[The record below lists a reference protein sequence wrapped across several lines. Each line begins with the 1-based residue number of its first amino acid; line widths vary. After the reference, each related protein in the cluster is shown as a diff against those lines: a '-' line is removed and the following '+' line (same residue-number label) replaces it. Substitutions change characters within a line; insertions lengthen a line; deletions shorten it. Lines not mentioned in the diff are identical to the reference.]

1 MSLKELTADKHAEAE
16 NTLFM
21 KTVFEGKM
29 SMDVWA
35 DYTFQKGHWYNVIE
49 KKAESFGLL
58 ENLPGIK
65 RSRLIS
71 QDFKE
76 IMHFNREGYELSQTA
91 LDYCKYISEL
101 DSAEKVLAH
110 LYTWHMGDMFGG
122 QMIKKIVNAPSRH
135 LEFENAGE
143 LITTVRSMLTDE
155 LADEAN
161 TAFTWAIKL
170 LREYDSRLMEQGS
183 KPSQWN

>member
-29 SMDVWA
+29 PLSVWA
-35 DYTFQKGHWYNVIE
+35 DYTFQKSFWYNVIE
-49 KKAESFGLL
+49 KRAESFGLL
-58 ENLPGIK
+58 ENLPDIK
-65 RSRLIS
+65 RSRLIFE
-71 QDFKE
+71 DFKE
-76 IMHFNREGYELSQTA
+76 MEHVNQEEYKLSQMA
-91 LDYCKYISEL
+91 LDYCKYIVEL
-101 DSAEKVLAH
+101 DSAEKLLAH

-122 QMIKKIVNAPSRH
+122 QMIKKIVDAPSRH

-161 TAFTWAIKL
+161 TAFDWAIKL
-170 LREYDSRLMEQGS
+170 LREYDSRLMEQNSPTG
-183 KPSQWN
+183 

>member
-29 SMDVWA
+29 PMDVWA
-35 DYTFQKGHWYNVIE
+35 DYTFQKGFWYNAIE
-49 KKAESFGLL
+49 QKAESFGLL
-58 ENLPGIK
+58 ENLPDIK
-65 RSRLIS
+65 RSHLIF

-76 IMHFNREGYELSQTA
+76 IVNFNQEGYELSRLAT
-91 LDYCKYISEL
+91 DYCKYIVEL

-135 LEFENAGE
+135 LEFENASE

-161 TAFTWAIKL
+161 KAFTWAIKL
-170 LREYDSRLMEQGS
+170 LREYDSRLMEQNSPAG
-183 KPSQWN
+183 